1 VDQHGLDPN
10 GRRAGAHHVER
21 LGMRVSVDQDAVRLR
36 RTGTPHHHDGL
47 RNGGRLIQQRGVS
60 ERQPRQISNHRLKV
74 EQRL

>member
-1 VDQHGLDPN
+1 
-10 GRRAGAHHVER
+10 
-21 LGMRVSVDQDAVRLR
+21 MRVSVDQDAVRLR